1 MERETAVLFGVAII
15 IGAIFGAIYAI
26 GLQPPD
32 QSGSITEPPKV
43 DVPPELIESIRDD
56 PPLPRFSEEELS
68 PGWPDIPEN
77 GMLTPPEPGPDDV
90 LEPPEE
96 KPQDCIEMDFV
107 DPPPNVTAGEAFT
120 LKFHERAHTPD
131 YHGDVLNF
139 IFITPANSS
148 DVIAQV
154 PLQYGEHPFRNVDIG
169 LSDGDGYSFGPI
181 LDLSKDG
188 ETLLGYTWTP
198 RQSEEW
204 WLPIDMSILEPGE
217 YIISMAAYDVTKC
230 VRVAEDIATEIKVT
244 DPAAEEE
251 WYFTNVTANGLDV
264 EMETNTTY
272 NFDITADATSK
283 YLRLL
288 NDSLRQEPGGPSC
301 HLDQNETAFTWRL
314 DLDDAGASDLR
325 YTHYLC
331 YYFVGDPSVDGPWTR
346 TPEPIDGGVR
356 LTLGSAPMA
365 HAYSAYGMGQQ
376 YYNCSTTFI
385 DAAPWNATMECA
397 IFFAQPGTYHGQL
410 YLVGPDGEDASERLA
425 VSITVTGGPPAE
437 DDSSPVPDEETPP
450 APVPNETPPGPTA
463 PETPDQPQDT
473 PPTAP
478 EPPPTSLPQVNETDE
493 PASPPSVPPN
503 NSS

>member
-32 QSGSITEPPKV
+32 QSGSVTEPPKV

-77 GMLTPPEPGPDDV
+77 EILMPPEPGPDDV

-96 KPQDCIEMDFV
+96 NPQDCIEMDFV

-120 LKFHERAHTPD
+120 LKFHERARTPD
-131 YHGDVLNF
+131 YHGNVLNF

-154 PLQYGEHPFRNVDIG
+154 PLQYGEQPFRSVDIG
-169 LSDGDGYSFGPI
+169 LSDGDGYSFGPT

-272 NFDITADATSK
+272 NLDITADATSK

-314 DLDDAGASDLR
+314 DLDDTGASDLR
-325 YTHYLC
+325 YTHYLR

-346 TPEPIDGGVR
+346 APEPIDGGVR

-376 YYNCSTTFI
+376 YYNCSTTFN

-397 IFFAQPGTYHGQL
+397 IFFTQPGTYHGQL

-425 VSITVTGGPPAE
+425 VSITVTGGLSAE
-437 DDSSPVPDEETPP
+437 DDSAPDPDEETPP

-463 PETPDQPQDT
+463 PETPDT

-478 EPPPTSLPQVNETDE
+478 GPPPTSLPPVNETDE